1 MGDGRILGILPRR
14 ERLARLDRRLDALV
28 FVAALL
34 SVPVA
39 VQADTPVGIL
49 LVADL
54 VAWSIFVFEAVVK
67 ISAYGRRAYLA
78 DRWNWIDLA
87 IIFLSAPYYL
97 MTGIPLMARLG
108 SMARLARLVRIGLV
122 AAKALRQG
130 RSLLSRRNLPAGAG
144 ITALATVLAAVV
156 VYYFESR
163 AGNQAFDSFADALW
177 WSVVTLT
184 TVGYGDLS
192 PATLPGRLGA
202 VFLMFVGVAFLGTVA
217 ATLASFLVDEEERST
232 EDELRAEM
240 GELREEMRELR
251 EALAEAKESRDG

>member
-1 MGDGRILGILPRR
+1 M
-14 ERLARLDRRLDALV
+14 
-28 FVAALL
+28 
-34 SVPVA
+34 PVA
-39 VQADTPVGIL
+39 VQASTPTGIL

-54 VAWSIFVFEAVVK
+54 LAWSIFVFEAAVK
-67 ISAYGRRAYLA
+67 ISAHGRREYLA
-78 DRWNWIDLA
+78 NRWNWIDLT

-108 SMARLARLVRIGLV
+108 SLARIARLVRIGLV

-144 ITALATVLAAVV
+144 ITALATVMAAVV

-163 AGNQAFDSFADALW
+163 AGNEAFDSFADSLW

-192 PATLPGRLGA
+192 PSTLPGRLGA
-202 VFLMFVGVAFLGTVA
+202 VFLMFVGVAFLGTIA
-217 ATLASFLVDEEERST
+217 ATLASFLVDEEDRTT
-232 EDELRAEM
+232 EDELREEM
-240 GELREEMRELR
+240 SELREEMRQLR
-251 EALAEAKESRDG
+251 EALGEAKDRADG